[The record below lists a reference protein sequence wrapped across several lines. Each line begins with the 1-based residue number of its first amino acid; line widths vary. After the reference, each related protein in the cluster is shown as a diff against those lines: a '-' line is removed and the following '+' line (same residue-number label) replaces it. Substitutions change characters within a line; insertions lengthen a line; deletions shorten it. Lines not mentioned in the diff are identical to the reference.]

1 MKRFLLLAAALGT
14 VVFFAR
20 VEPSGQNIGSLQPVQ
35 VLVVS
40 AGGDIRLKSDTGDE
54 GFGDSVASALEKMRA
69 SASGEVFLD
78 TADYL
83 LISDA
88 ALLAEIEP
96 YLRPSCRVCLFEGE
110 PELKAQILSAVERA
124 ATDSAAV
131 EFIRN
136 QVEIYG
142 GVEAARATL
151 QRFIQRALSELSDL
165 EDTPYRQALM
175 DLCTFVVERDR

>member
-54 GFGDSVASALEKMRA
+54 GFGDSVASALEKMGA

-110 PELKAQILSAVERA
+110 P
-124 ATDSAAV
+124 
-131 EFIRN
+131 
-136 QVEIYG
+136 
-142 GVEAARATL
+142 
-151 QRFIQRALSELSDL
+151 DL
-165 EDTPYRQALM
+165 EKLGEYLKHHDPGVSLKDCTAEQV
-175 DLCTFVVERDR
+175 DLPILRIEEGRMELAF